1 MTKLNL
7 YAGSGL
13 DRAAHRRKDA
23 EWLAGALA
31 SPAARLLPYW
41 RGKHLVTGPR
51 EAPEPV
57 WLPVGERWWQDL
69 GTVGPTFLGLE
80 GEVPVFAVDLSAV
93 EEPKEHPALSALGAF
108 VDLRTLSPT
117 LSAPL
122 AGTFAYVR
130 ALMLWHERHRFCGV
144 CGSPTEMAEAGHSR
158 RCTNPA
164 CASSHFPRTDPAV
177 IMLVHDGDR
186 CLLGRQ
192 GRFPP
197 GMYSTL
203 AGFVEAGESLEE
215 TVMRECLEEAGV
227 QVTDVRYDSS
237 QPWPF
242 PSSLMLGFH
251 ARAVTTD
258 IRTDDDELEDARW
271 FTRDYLLA
279 PHEPE
284 EFLLPPK
291 DSISRRLI
299 DTWLFGQV

>member
-23 EWLAGALA
+23 GWLAGALA
-31 SPAARLLPYW
+31 SPAARLVPYW

-57 WLPVGERWWQDL
+57 WLPVAAAWWQDL
-69 GTVGPTFLGLE
+69 GTVGPIFLGLE
-80 GEVPVFAVDLSAV
+80 GEVPVFAIDLSAV
-93 EEPKEHPALSALGAF
+93 EEPKEHPDLSSLGAF

-117 LSAPL
+117 LPAPL

-144 CGSPTEMAEAGHSR
+144 CGAATEMAEAGHSR

-164 CASSHFPRTDPAV
+164 CGASHFPRNDPAV

-258 IRTDDDELEDARW
+258 IRIDDDELEDARW
-271 FTRDYLLA
+271 FTRDFLLA
-279 PHEPE
+279 PHDPE
-284 EFLLPPK
+284 EFRLPPR

-299 DTWLFGQV
+299 DTWLYGRV